1 MVEMPKETKRRDRIM
16 TVNCGPIKPD
26 SPLHRAL
33 EMIAREIA
41 KDLETEALSKGRTER
56 QREAPN
62 KPGKRIDM

>member
-1 MVEMPKETKRRDRIM
+1 MPKEPKRRDRKA
-16 TVNCGPIKPD
+16 TANYGPIRPD
-26 SPLHRAL
+26 SPLYRAL